1 LELFNKE
8 ENTLQCPVCDTIHAF
23 KSKNIFKKSLQ
34 HVAHPGFGRKTAIH
48 EFSFA
53 STMVR

>member
-34 HVAHPGFGRKTAIH
+34 HVAHPGFGRKTTMH